1 MRLSTYRR
9 PDGSVGHGRVVD
21 DGAHV
26 EDLGDGDLLAV
37 VSGEEPADGAARAS
51 YAWDDLTILAP
62 VLAPPTVLCVA
73 TNYQEHIVE
82 GGGDRVDPT
91 RVSPKMFMKPPTSVI
106 GDGAT
111 YEIPEISAAA
121 DWEAELCVVIGTA
134 GRAITEERALDHV
147 FGYAASND
155 ISLRKLAVGY
165 DRDVNA
171 WAGFFDWLEGK
182 WSDGAAPIGPWILT
196 ADEVPDPQDLPV
208 RLSVNGELKQD
219 GTTADMIHD
228 CRQLVAFASRLFTL
242 QPGDVILTGTP
253 AGVGATTGTY
263 LTDGD
268 VMVAD
273 LGPVGR
279 LTTYVSGSSTEA

>member
-1 MRLSTYRR
+1 MRLSTYWR

-21 DGAHV
+21 DGARV
-26 EDLGDGDLLAV
+26 EDLGDGDPLAV
-37 VSGEEPADGAARAS
+37 VAGEEPADGPARAS
-51 YAWDDLTILAP
+51 YAWDELTILAP
-62 VLAPPTVLCVA
+62 VLAPATVLCVA

-91 RVSPKMFMKPPTSVI
+91 RVSPKLFMKPPASVI

-111 YEIPEISAAA
+111 YKIPEISAAA
-121 DWEAELCVVIGTA
+121 DWEAELCVVIGSG
-134 GRAITEERALDHV
+134 GRAIAEERALDHV

-165 DRDVNA
+165 DRDVN
-171 WAGFFDWLEGK
+171 
-182 WSDGAAPIGPWILT
+182 
-196 ADEVPDPQDLPV
+196 
-208 RLSVNGELKQD
+208 
-219 GTTADMIHD
+219 
-228 CRQLVAFASRLFTL
+228 
-242 QPGDVILTGTP
+242 LTGTP

-279 LTTYVSGSSTEA
+279 LTTYVTGRSTEV

>member
-9 PDGSVGHGRVVD
+9 PDGTVGHGRVVD
-21 DGAHV
+21 DGARV

-37 VSGEEPADGAARAS
+37 VSGDEPADGPSRAS
-51 YAWDDLTILAP
+51 YAWDELTVLAP
-62 VLAPPTVLCVA
+62 VLAPPKVLCVA

-91 RVSPKMFMKPPTSVI
+91 RVSPKLFMKPPTSVI

-121 DWEAELCVVIGTA
+121 DWEAELCVVIGTGGRASRRTGARPRLRVCGQQRHLAAQARRRLRPRRQRVGRVLRLAGGEVVRRRRPHRAVDPHRRRGARPAGPAGAADPQRRAEA
-134 GRAITEERALDHV
+134 GRI
-147 FGYAASND
+147 
-155 ISLRKLAVGY
+155 
-165 DRDVNA
+165 
-171 WAGFFDWLEGK
+171 
-182 WSDGAAPIGPWILT
+182 DGRH
-196 ADEVPDPQDLPV
+196 DP
-208 RLSVNGELKQD
+208 RL
-219 GTTADMIHD
+219 
-228 CRQLVAFASRLFTL
+228 RQLVAFASRLFTL

-253 AGVGATTGTY
+253 AGVGATTGTF

-279 LTTYVSGSSTEA
+279 LTTYVTGRSTEA